1 MVGMKSEQAGNT
13 NPESLPGRLT
23 YHVTRS
29 GSKAKVGSVIL
40 TVVLDSLCIRELMH
54 RSSDI

>member
-1 MVGMKSEQAGNT
+1 MKSEQAGNT

-29 GSKAKVGSVIL
+29 ESKAKVGSVIL
-40 TVVLDSLCIRELMH
+40 TVVSNINRSLH
-54 RSSDI
+54 SSKVLCQ